1 MHFFYFILEKK
12 KTLDTVKLQDFKTI
26 YSLEV
31 EGFLFYIDTYIY
43 KFRCAEIVTIFE
55 KLIHFDYFG
64 RVI

>member
-1 MHFFYFILEKK
+1 MHFFTLFWRK

-26 YSLEV
+26 YNLEV

-43 KFRCAEIVTIFE
+43 EFRCAEIVTIFE